1 MNLRGWAA
9 VLFLLMAGCG
19 STSGDGGLIAVS
31 SDQDGDWDIVVVEL
45 DRGIALPLSVNRA
58 FDWGPKWSPDGS
70 RLAFTSDFVSGEIE
84 QVFII
89 EEGSTRTISQEIT
102 GHQEIVLM
110 AADGSDV
117 ERVTNSPST
126 DSSPSWSPDGTK
138 LAFTSDRGGNLDVYV
153 MDVDGSN
160 VVQLT
165 DHPGTDWSPSWS
177 PDGTKLAFASD
188 RGGNSDVYV
197 MDVDGSNVVQLTDHP
212 GTDSEPVWS
221 PDGTRLAF
229 ASNRAGP
236 AEVYL
241 MDRSGEGLKRL
252 GVQGMPSDWL
262 SAG

>member
-1 MNLRGWAA
+1 MNFRGWAA

-165 DHPGTDWSPSWS
+165 DHPGTD
-177 PDGTKLAFASD
+177 
-188 RGGNSDVYV
+188 
-197 MDVDGSNVVQLTDHP
+197 
-212 GTDSEPVWS
+212 SEPVWS